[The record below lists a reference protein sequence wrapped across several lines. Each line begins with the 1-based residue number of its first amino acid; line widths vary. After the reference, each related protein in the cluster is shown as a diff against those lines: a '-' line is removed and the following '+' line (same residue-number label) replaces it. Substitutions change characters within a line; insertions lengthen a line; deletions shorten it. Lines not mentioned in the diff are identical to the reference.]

1 MNLMVAVVRSE
12 LTKALT
18 LPSVWVMT
26 LLLTAVLLLFQFQS
40 FTFNQELVANLRGDG
55 TSEVDG
61 LLTVAD
67 TSVFTD
73 YVAYIFNPAI
83 LTPLLGA
90 VIGGAEFRTGQ
101 FGMSVLAVPDRG
113 RLLAGKLIAVALQVL
128 ILCVIWVGVA
138 KALLHLAVRGSDAL
152 VGGVWSPRFLLA
164 DSRVLL
170 FMVAATVFIYTLTLI
185 ARKTLVGVIVT
196 VLLIMV
202 TMTQVLALVSP
213 AVDALTPFSAARN
226 LVLAGSDVAVPLTGS
241 PARGA
246 AVLLTWAVVACVAA
260 VASVLRRDA
269 R

>member
-1 MNLMVAVVRSE
+1 MLSIVRSE
-12 LTKALT
+12 LTKTLT
-18 LPSVWVMT
+18 LPSVWIMT

-40 FTFNQELVANLRGDG
+40 FTFNHELVANLRGDG

-61 LLTVAD
+61 LLVVVDA
-67 TSVFTD
+67 SVFTD

-90 VIGGAEFRTGQ
+90 VIAGAEFRTGQ

-128 ILCVIWVGVA
+128 TLGVIWIGAA
-138 KALLHLAVRGSDAL
+138 KALLHLAVRDSDAL
-152 VGGVWSPRFLLA
+152 AGGVWSPSLPLA
-164 DSRVLL
+164 DARILL
-170 FMVAATVFIYTLTLI
+170 FMVAATVFIYALTLI

-202 TMTQVLALVSP
+202 TMTQVLAFVSP
-213 AVDALTPFSAARN
+213 AVDALMPFSAARN
-226 LVLAGSDVAVPLTGS
+226 LVLAGGDVAVPLTGS

-246 AVLLTWAVVACVAA
+246 AVLLGWAVASCVAA
-260 VASVLRRDA
+260 VAGVLRRDA
-269 R
+269 